1 MAYEDFKDLTRKIG
15 SDKIFLDKAFN
26 IAKNPKYERYQC
38 GLASMVYKFF
48 DKKPSGSGIET
59 GNVSNK
65 ELFEEFHKPIIIKF

>member
-1 MAYEDFKDLTRKIG
+1 MKDINADLLQWSI
-15 SDKIFLDKAFN
+15 N
-26 IAKNPKYERYQC
+26 
-38 GLASMVYKFF
+38 FF